1 MKAPLPAAVLPLGR
15 VPAANRR
22 RLAVVL
28 GPRAARRLTLHP
40 VLTEVGNDHCPADTE
55 GQDGALGEGPGTPPG
70 PAGDRL
76 RAAVDAAPSR
86 AASGVDA
93 AAVRA
98 GGASAAVGLGTRADR
113 GDR

>member
-1 MKAPLPAAVLPLGR
+1 MKPPLPTAVLPWVRL
-15 VPAANRR
+15 PAANRR

-28 GPRAARRLTLHP
+28 GRLAARRLPLHP
-40 VLTEVGNDHCPADTE
+40 VLTEVGDDHCPADAE
-55 GQDGALGEGPGTPPG
+55 GQDCALGEGPGTPPG
-70 PAGDRL
+70 PAGDCL
-76 RAAVDAAPSR
+76 RAAVDAAPGR

-98 GGASAAVGLGTRADR
+98 GGAVAAVGLGTRAHR